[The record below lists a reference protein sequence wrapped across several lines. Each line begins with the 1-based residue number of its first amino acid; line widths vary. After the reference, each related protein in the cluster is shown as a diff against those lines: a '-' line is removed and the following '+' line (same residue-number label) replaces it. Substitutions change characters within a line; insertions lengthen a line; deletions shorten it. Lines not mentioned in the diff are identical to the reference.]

1 MRGVLVL
8 AAALLCLSGCATAP
22 VEETKAFAAAVNAVK
37 SSSDLLWDE
46 LNIAERNR
54 YRRQVARTQG
64 GAFRFQVGDAYYFS
78 SIAEAPDTTD
88 FRRAMTIIHDYSEL
102 LRMLV
107 EGTNVEA
114 ARGQIET
121 LIGKL
126 ATLAGSPAIGAAA
139 GELSGLLDELLRVI
153 SLEEAK
159 RLVVT
164 GEPAIHQLVAA
175 LRAATPAIFKT
186 LRDEILATGG
196 GVGKKVDAERVVV
209 ANFVV
214 MLDRLDQTFAQLVR
228 AFEHPTNPV
237 TLAALVAFSTQLEAD
252 VKSVRQAYVA
262 FRNAT

>member
-1 MRGVLVL
+1 V
-8 AAALLCLSGCATAP
+8 
-22 VEETKAFAAAVNAVK
+22 
-37 SSSDLLWDE
+37 
-46 LNIAERNR
+46 I
-54 YRRQVARTQG
+54 
-64 GAFRFQVGDAYYFS
+64 
-78 SIAEAPDTTD
+78 
-88 FRRAMTIIHDYSEL
+88 
-102 LRMLV
+102 
-107 EGTNVEA
+107 
-114 ARGQIET
+114 
-121 LIGKL
+121 
-126 ATLAGSPAIGAAA
+126 SPSHLDWRIQ
-139 GELSGLLDELLRVI
+139 LQRLPRLLDLALTGKDETRQDQ
-153 SLEEAK
+153 
-159 RLVVT
+159 RLSARPAFS
-164 GEPAIHQLVAA
+164 EPAIHQLVAA

>member
-1 MRGVLVL
+1 MRCVVVVAVAALCL
-8 AAALLCLSGCATAP
+8 AACATAP
-22 VEETKAFAAAVNAVK
+22 VEETKAFVAAVNAVK
-37 SSSDLLWDE
+37 SSSDLLFDE
-46 LNIAERNR
+46 LNVAERNS
-54 YRRQVARTQG
+54 YRRRLTATKT
-64 GAFRFQVGDAYYFS
+64 GAVRFQIGDAYYFS
-78 SIAEAPDTTD
+78 SIAEAPDTAD
-88 FRRAMTIIHDYSEL
+88 FRRALSIIHDYSEL

-121 LIGKL
+121 LIAKV
-126 ATLAGSPAIGAAA
+126 ATLAGNPAISAAA
-139 GELSGLLDELLRVI
+139 GDLSGLLDQLLLVI

-186 LRDEILATGG
+186 LRDDILAAGG
-196 GVGKKVDAERVVV
+196 GVSKKVDAERVVV

-237 TLAALVAFSTQLEAD
+237 TLAALVALSTQLEAD
-252 VKSVRQAYVA
+252 VKSVRQAYLA
-262 FRNAT
+262 FRKG